1 LQSTSKRKS
10 SILQEALVSVN
21 EVVVGSEE
29 STRSTAG
36 GSTRGYAALTAK
48 TKLTPFSFERREPRE
63 HDVLIDIQYCGIC
76 HSDIHQARDEWG
88 DAIFPM
94 VPGHEI
100 TGIVKAVGGKVSKF
114 KVGDRVGVG
123 CFVDSCRTCPECR
136 RGLEQYCAVR
146 TSWTYNGRE
155 KDETP
160 TYGGYSERVVVD
172 ENYVLRM
179 PDGLALDASAPL
191 LCAGITLYSPLKH
204 WNAGPGKKVAIVGMG
219 GLGHMGVKL
228 AHALGAEVTVLS
240 QSLRKKEDGLRLGAD
255 HYYATSDPETFTKLE
270 RHFDL
275 IINTVSADINWNDY
289 LKLLRVDGAMVV
301 VGIPEK
307 ENSVKAGSMVMGRRS
322 LAGSAIG
329 GIRETQ
335 EVLDFCGQHKIVSD
349 IEVIPIQKVNEAYER
364 VLKSDVRYRFVIDMA
379 SLKGR

>member
-1 LQSTSKRKS
+1 MTVDQATARTESARSSDSATTTS
-10 SILQEALVSVN
+10 
-21 EVVVGSEE
+21 
-29 STRSTAG
+29 
-36 GSTRGYAALTAK
+36 GYAALTAK
-48 TKLTPFSFERREPRE
+48 APLKPYSFERRAPRA

-76 HSDIHQARDEWG
+76 HSDIHQARAEWG
-88 DAIFPM
+88 DEAIFPM

-100 TGIVKAVGGKVSKF
+100 TGTVKAIGGEVTKF

-123 CFVDSCRTCPECR
+123 CFVDSCRTCAECR
-136 RGLEQYCAVR
+136 QGLEQYCSVR

-160 TYGGYSERVVVD
+160 TYGGYSERIVVD
-172 ENYVLRM
+172 ENYVLRI
-179 PDGLALDASAPL
+179 PESLPLDASAPL

-204 WNAGPGKKVAIVGMG
+204 WKAGPGKKVAIVGLG

-228 AHALGAEVTVLS
+228 AHALGADVTVFS
-240 QSLRKKEDGLRLGAD
+240 QSTRKQEDAKRLGAD
-255 HYYATSDPETFTKLE
+255 HFYATADPETFTKLE

-275 IINTVSADINWNDY
+275 IINTVSADIDWNQY
-289 LKLLRVDGAMVV
+289 LKLLKVDGTMVV

-307 ENSVKAGSMVMGRRS
+307 ETSLAAASIVMGARS

-335 EVLDFCGQHKIVSD
+335 EMLDFCGQHKITSD
-349 IEVIPIQKVNEAYER
+349 IETVPMQKVNEAYER
-364 VLKSDVRYRFVIDMA
+364 VLKSDVRYRFAIDMA
-379 SLKGR
+379 SLKAR